1 MFSDKLTCPIL
12 KFTYHS
18 KKSGGPKGSRNCSY
32 KKERKENI
40 KNVFRE
46 AYLPNPKVYLLF
58 QKIQES
64 GGFKETVSTKKKEK
78 RTLVTF
84 SEKPIHPKP
93 NFTYPFS
100 FYFQFPEIRSP
111 KSCSYKKERKRM
123 LETFSKKFPT
133 KFHLPV
139 SNSKRSESQEGL
151 KKPFLQKKRK
161 KIVRNVLKEI
171 SHQIPLTS
179 FQFQEIQKSGGSK
192 EAIPTKRKKKER

>member
-78 RTLVTF
+78 RTLGTF

-111 KSCSYKKERKRM
+111 KSCSYKKERERTLAMFFFKEN
-123 LETFSKKFPT
+123 LTPPETY
-133 KFHLPV
+133 LL
-139 SNSKRSESQEGL
+139 RAG
-151 KKPFLQKKRK
+151 
-161 KIVRNVLKEI
+161 LKEI
-171 SHQIPLTS
+171 SCSKTS
-179 FQFQEIQKSGGSK
+179 NFQRFRVHHSY
-192 EAIPTKRKKKER
+192 